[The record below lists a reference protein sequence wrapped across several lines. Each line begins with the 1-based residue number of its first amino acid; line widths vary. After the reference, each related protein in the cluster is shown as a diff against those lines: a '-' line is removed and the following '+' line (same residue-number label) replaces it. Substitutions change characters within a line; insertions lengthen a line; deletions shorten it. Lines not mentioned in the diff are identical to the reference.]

1 VNKITFGGKHK
12 WKPDDNPAVGS
23 YNPSPIKPR
32 VKSALIREDVYP
44 YKRPKER
51 VPSPG

>member
-1 VNKITFGGKHK
+1 MNKITFGGKHK

-32 VKSALIREDVYP
+32 VKSALIREDVSP